1 MLSHLASVSIF
12 GVASGDF
19 ENGSPS
25 PTNFFSTFPV
35 SSYRH
40 PLRLHF
46 YFIFICTPDFG
57 APSLF
62 RASVPPSGWL
72 SKGGVGGGGGGGGRY
87 RIPTAHSPIGLSP
100 PPCSWRSNCVYS
112 TYVWMEGD
120 RVGCPY
126 PPIGSLT
133 ALQLSVKLLCCE
145 KLT

>member
-25 PTNFFSTFPV
+25 PTKIFSTFPV

-62 RASVPPSGWL
+62 RASVPPSGCIAV
-72 SKGGVGGGGGGGGRY
+72 KGCVREGGGGVGATGYQLRTLPLAFPPHPAAGGQTVCTVHMCGWMGTDVAV
-87 RIPTAHSPIGLSP
+87 PTS
-100 PPCSWRSNCVYS
+100 
-112 TYVWMEGD
+112 
-120 RVGCPY
+120 
-126 PPIGSLT
+126 PIGSLPP
-133 ALQLSVKLLCCE
+133 SSCRSNCCVA
-145 KLT
+145 KS